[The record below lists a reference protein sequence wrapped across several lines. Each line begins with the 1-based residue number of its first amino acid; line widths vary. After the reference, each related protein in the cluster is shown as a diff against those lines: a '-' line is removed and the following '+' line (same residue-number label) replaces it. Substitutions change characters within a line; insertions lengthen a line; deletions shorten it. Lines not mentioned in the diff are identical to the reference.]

1 METLRKHSLTLGL
14 ATALAAGVFA
24 LPARALPIYSGHGDG
39 AELNEIDTGSGGNG
53 YYFDMGNTGKK
64 DSGPRVGGTFG
75 AGGGINGVGGGGGF
89 GGGGRSG
96 GFAGFSFGGPS
107 FGGPSFGFPNN
118 YGPPPTGGNGPGTDN
133 KSSICTGICPLDT
146 SGPNPDGPDSSVD
159 QTVPE
164 PATLAILGAG
174 LMGLGMM
181 RRRRK

>member
-24 LPARALPIYSGHGDG
+24 LPAHALPIYSGHGDG
-39 AELNEIDTGSGGNG
+39 AELNEIDTGSGGDG
-53 YYFDMGNTGKK
+53 YYFDMGHTGKK

-75 AGGGINGVGGGGGF
+75 AGGGINGVGGGGFGG

-96 GFAGFSFGGPS
+96 FAAFGFGG
-107 FGGPSFGFPNN
+107 GGGGGVPQPFIQPTSRSTETICMSSCSNG
-118 YGPPPTGGNGPGTDN
+118 PTG
-133 KSSICTGICPLDT
+133 
-146 SGPNPDGPDSSVD
+146 PNLNDGPDSSVD

-174 LMGLGMM
+174 LMGLGLM